1 MVSRGGWG
9 VGRGWGRLGNTGGGM
24 NCGNLGEGSGG
35 RDFPWD
41 TNTYIENSL
50 RLFRLLGYLS
60 TNIICSEKQ
69 TVFWKRNWGIFG
81 QVIWLDQ
88 SRASENIWWIIN
100 KKYPQSGTKIYYD
113 ILSVDITFFFWNH
126 SLRKTVSFMEQIM
139 SKDKWSEHISAP
151 NGYCVFPS
159 NLFFFCNRH
168 RFEN

>member
-1 MVSRGGWG
+1 MEP
-9 VGRGWGRLGNTGGGM
+9 LGLGKTGGGM
-24 NCGNLGEGSGG
+24 NCGNLGEGAGG
-35 RDFPWD
+35 RDFPGD

-60 TNIICSEKQ
+60 RNIICSERQ

-113 ILSVDITFFFWNH
+113 ILSVDITFFSEILAWEKLWASWNRYCPRTNDLSIVRH
-126 SLRKTVSFMEQIM
+126 QRAIVFFLQI
-139 SKDKWSEHISAP
+139 
-151 NGYCVFPS
+151 
-159 NLFFFCNRH
+159 FFFAAGTDLKVR
-168 RFEN
+168 E

>member
-1 MVSRGGWG
+1 MYVECILTRKFRSPSHLLGTQKNFVVVSGRG
-9 VGRGWGRLGNTGGGM
+9 GRGWGRLGKTGGGM

-69 TVFWKRNWGIFG
+69 TVFWKHNWGIFG

-88 SRASENIWWIIN
+88 SRASEKIWWIIN

-113 ILSVDITFFFWNH
+113 ILSVDIIFFLK
-126 SLRKTVSFMEQIM
+126 S
-139 SKDKWSEHISAP
+139 
-151 NGYCVFPS
+151 
-159 NLFFFCNRH
+159 
-168 RFEN
+168 

>member
-1 MVSRGGWG
+1 MFYYVQYFVCTTQSNALKWKSNARVYLWEEPNMGGTQKNFVVVNSGGGWEG
-9 VGRGWGRLGNTGGGM
+9 GRGWGRLGKTGGGI

-113 ILSVDITFFFWNH
+113 ILSVDIIFFLK
-126 SLRKTVSFMEQIM
+126 S
-139 SKDKWSEHISAP
+139 
-151 NGYCVFPS
+151 
-159 NLFFFCNRH
+159 
-168 RFEN
+168 